1 MQNMTRSVCKV
12 DSKLLHYAILYTIQ
26 YKQFVLFVRLICLQ
40 AGRVDR
46 HSRDRL
52 LVKQFSIIIYGN
64 LNLSHPCIAL
74 CVFQKS
80 LFSIICGATQ

>member
-52 LVKQFSIIIYGN
+52 LVKQFSIIISGR
-64 LNLSHPCIAL
+64 LNLSHPCTL
-74 CVFQKS
+74 HCVFFKS
-80 LFSIICGATQ
+80 RSSV